1 MNKTHLLGLMIL
13 TLTML
18 FTKPTL
24 AQDFSDIESSFFQAS
39 SQIGGYGEM
48 HYNQTIDE
56 GGNSSANLDFHRFVI
71 FYSHAWSEKWSFK
84 SEIELEH
91 NFVKNGQ
98 GELELEQAFVD
109 YHHSTGFGFQ
119 AGVLLPSVGLINEY
133 HEPPLFFGVERP
145 TYSKYIIPTTWF
157 GNGASIYG
165 SLKGFD
171 YRLVLMEGLDGTK
184 FSPSSGI
191 RSGRQ
196 KGYKAEATHP
206 LVNLRLDTRQ
216 INGLLIGGSVSTMQ
230 APDTLNGK
238 NITNPTSLMELHAQF
253 TAAGIYLTAEFG
265 QISYGEPAAVNDVSS
280 ATGYYIDLG
289 YDLGNI
295 LPINGQLI
303 PWIRYNDVNTAAST
317 NGSDES
323 IVSDYH
329 KTEWLVG
336 LQFKPI
342 SEVVF
347 KLDYGK
353 STPENGSATTSFNM
367 GVGYMF

>member
-1 MNKTHLLGLMIL
+1 MVLKVL
-13 TLTML
+13 TLIILLTGL
-18 FTKPTL
+18 TI
-24 AQDFSDIESSFFQAS
+24 AEDFSAIESSFFQPS

-48 HYNQTIDE
+48 HYNQSIDE
-56 GGNSSANLDFHRFVI
+56 NGNSSANLDFHRFVL

-91 NFVKNGQ
+91 NFVRNGQ

-109 YHHSTGFGFQ
+109 YHHSAGFGFQ

-171 YRLVLMEGLDGTK
+171 YRVVVMEGLDGTK

-196 KGYKAEATHP
+196 KGYKSDATHP

-216 INGLLIGGSVSTMQ
+216 INGLVVGGSFSTMQ
-230 APDTLNGK
+230 APDTLNGIS
-238 NITNPTSLMELHAQF
+238 ITNPTSLAELHAQF
-253 TAAGIYLTAEFG
+253 SSAGIYLTTEFG
-265 QISYGEPAAVNDVSS
+265 QISYGEPAAVNTVSS
-280 ATGYYIDLG
+280 ARGYYVDLG

-295 LPINGQLI
+295 FPIGGQWI
-303 PWIRYNDVNTAAST
+303 PWFRYSDVNTAAST
-317 NGSDES
+317 NGSDEN
-323 IVSDYH
+323 IISDH
-329 KTEWLVG
+329 HMTEWLVG
-336 LQFKPI
+336 LQIKPI
-342 SEVVF
+342 SEIVF

-353 STPENGSATTSFNM
+353 TRPENGSVTTSFNM